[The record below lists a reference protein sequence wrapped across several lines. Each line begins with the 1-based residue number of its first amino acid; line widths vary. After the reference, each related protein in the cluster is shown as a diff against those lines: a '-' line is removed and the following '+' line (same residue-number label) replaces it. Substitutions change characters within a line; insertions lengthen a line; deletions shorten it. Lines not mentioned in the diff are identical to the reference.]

1 MSYILSEDREQ
12 IRFGTLSDGIG
23 ANHPVRFIDAFVDK
37 IDLLQIGFK
46 LKPIKEE
53 GRPSFEPKVFL
64 KLYLYGYL
72 NGVRSSRK
80 LERECRCNVEVHWLL
95 GKLVP
100 NYHSIAD
107 FRKDHPLA
115 LKALFRLYVLFLK
128 DLDLIGGEVVAIDG
142 TKFRASN
149 SKKNNYSPKKLERH
163 LAYIEEKTAE
173 YLSQLEEQDATEDN
187 KVELSD
193 IQEKLARLGK
203 HQLKYEALQQELEIS
218 GEPQIST
225 TDPDSRALLV
235 QGQVVEIGYNQ
246 QASVDQKHKFVVA
259 THTINRNDRNALSRI
274 ALETKTN
281 LKLDK
286 FTVLAD
292 KGYHNGREI
301 QAVQKANI
309 ETIVATPTLVNSNKH
324 GTTAE
329 YMVSQFIYQSETDTY
344 LCPAG
349 ETLST
354 KGTWHKKTRERDS
367 YQFKKYRTPKCKDCP
382 VRNLCTGRVQGGRE
396 IERSEYAESVEKN
409 AVLYK
414 KNAQLYRQRQEIN
427 EHIFGTIKRQ
437 WNMHYTNLR
446 TIIKVDGEMSLVMT
460 VYNMKRSLNILGIS
474 ELLERLKDW
483 TPDYKRVALFAKNR
497 LIYLRNERV
506 LLEVQQ
512 LVA

>member
-1 MSYILSEDREQ
+1 MAYIVAEDREQ

-37 IDLLQIGFK
+37 IDLVQLGFNV
-46 LKPIKEE
+46 KPIKEE
-53 GRPSFEPKVFL
+53 GRPAFEPKVFL

-115 LKALFRLYVLFLK
+115 LKSLFKLYVLFLK
-128 DLDLIGGEVVAIDG
+128 DLNLIGGEVVAIDG

-163 LAYIEEKTAE
+163 LAYIEEKTSE
-173 YLSQLEEQDATEDN
+173 YLSQLEQQDANENN
-187 KVELSD
+187 KEELSG
-193 IQEKLARLGK
+193 IQEKLERLKK
-203 HQLKYEALQQELEIS
+203 HQLKYEALQQELEAS

-225 TDPDSRALLV
+225 TDPDARALLV

-246 QASVDQKHKFVVA
+246 QASVDEKHKLVVA
-259 THTINRNDRNALSRI
+259 THTINRNDRNALSKI
-274 ALETKTN
+274 ALETKSN

-292 KGYHNGREI
+292 KGYHNGRELQTI
-301 QAVQKANI
+301 QKANI

-329 YMVSQFIYQSETDTY
+329 YMVSQFTYQSESDTY

-349 ETLST
+349 ETLKT
-354 KGTWHKKTRERDS
+354 TGTWHKKTRERDS
-367 YQFKKYRTPKCKDCP
+367 YQFKKYRTPKCKDCA
-382 VRNLCTGRVQGGRE
+382 VRSLCTGRANGGRE

-409 AVLYK
+409 AQLYQQ
-414 KNAQLYRQRQEIN
+414 NAPLYRQRQEIN

-446 TIIKVDGEMSLVMT
+446 TIEKVDGEMSLVMT
-460 VYNMKRSLNILGIS
+460 VYNMKRSINILGITQ
-474 ELLERLKDW
+474 LIAKLKDW
-483 TPDYKRVALFAKNR
+483 NPDYKGIAPFVKNR

-506 LLEVQQ
+506 LLEDWQ